1 MLQSL
6 LRILNRYALNR
17 YASIVILSLLLA
29 TRVDAQVSGQ
39 QAGASATT
47 RPADSVAKE
56 EDHAAANPSGKGD
69 IGVTDTS
76 HNGEPGVKP
85 SATDEAKPATAQA
98 DTLPVEQLESE
109 LQKVRQ
115 EIQAAQKADTPQRA
129 KELGISEEELHTR
142 ETLLQDLIGAIQK
155 RLTSLKRLDEA
166 KQTIVGL
173 EKQLSDRGEVGLDL
187 KHSVPRIPL
196 GRPRIGQK
204 GRATE
209 FGRGPSCTRGS

>member
-29 TRVDAQVSGQ
+29 THMDTQVSGQ

-76 HNGEPGVKP
+76 HNGEPSGVKP

-115 EIQAAQKADTPQRA
+115 EIQGGAEGRYASAKYQRT
-129 KELGISEEELHTR
+129 GH
-142 ETLLQDLIGAIQK
+142 Q
-155 RLTSLKRLDEA
+155 
-166 KQTIVGL
+166 
-173 EKQLSDRGEVGLDL
+173 
-187 KHSVPRIPL
+187 
-196 GRPRIGQK
+196 
-204 GRATE
+204 
-209 FGRGPSCTRGS
+209 